1 MFYVIRDSYFDYDYE
16 IIGASRK
23 YRNALKTMIKDVKR
37 KGGGDIDVDTL
48 AEAIDNGKDYENEDV
63 QIWFDGAVVDS
74 VGRWGISEWGG
85 KNNEN

>member
-37 KGGGDIDVDTL
+37 KGGGDIDVDAL
-48 AEAIDNGKDYENEDV
+48 VDAIDNGEDYENGDV
-63 QIWFDGAVVDS
+63 QIWGDGAVVDN
-74 VGRWGISEWGG
+74 VVRWGISEWGG
-85 KNNEN
+85 DKNDN

>member
-37 KGGGDIDVDTL
+37 KGGGDIDVGAL

-74 VGRWGISEWGG
+74 VGRWGISEWSGG
-85 KNNEN
+85 NK